1 MRISY
6 NRDVLARISLPVLES
21 EIGLLENEES
31 QISAKEQVLRERLRE
46 TEHSIEDLQKSLQN
60 QDRDS
65 VNYIC
70 SQIPNLPELNSQTL
84 ATASRDHQLPSKPA
98 FHTALM
104 HDKAHYVDINTHPFA
119 LSPISEA
126 VYAMKIS
133 VEKDQKTGDTKILS
147 ALPVNP
153 EDAHQ
158 QGIKVYDDGHKIV
171 YEVRSGSST
180 MVENGVH
187 SWSSDEVEELM
198 QRMGHTH
205 PWPDGT
211 QVIKGPVRP
220 EAADRVREE
229 AVYREVG
236 LTAARR
242 EQGIAPHPG
251 HAPQNYEGE
260 VREMPAATVDKPVTM
275 IFMGYHSVENEED
288 TKKLLGFDGTIKA
301 EIVLIDEDDEKS
313 LREKTV
319 TDISTVDGNAADLVS
334 GRPLSEATEL
344 SSEGKDESSAKETL
358 PAGSEKARCVLLT
371 TESGLL
377 PGAAARPMHSPV
389 DKKFVSDHFN
399 ENTVVLF

>member
-1 MRISY
+1 EQCETEASEYELSISFSKAMRERWNMKVRRKQVEQDELHVKKLEDSIH
-6 NRDVLARISLPVLES
+6 RLES

-46 TEHSIEDLQKSLQN
+46 TEHSIEDLQKVRS
-60 QDRDS
+60 
-65 VNYIC
+65 
-70 SQIPNLPELNSQTL
+70 
-84 ATASRDHQLPSKPA
+84 
-98 FHTALM
+98 
-104 HDKAHYVDINTHPFA
+104 
-119 LSPISEA
+119 

-358 PAGSEKARCVLLT
+358 PAGTEKKKRC
-371 TESGLL
+371 
-377 PGAAARPMHSPV
+377 HCC
-389 DKKFVSDHFN
+389 
-399 ENTVVLF
+399 TVM

>member
-1 MRISY
+1 RLYCGCSFLNQQELFVI
-6 NRDVLARISLPVLES
+6 REGKRKRQAEIEDKRRQLDDLVLQLQHLKSKAM
-21 EIGLLENEES
+21 
-31 QISAKEQVLRERLRE
+31 RERWL
-46 TEHSIEDLQKSLQN
+46 LQGTPTG
-60 QDRDS
+60 
-65 VNYIC
+65 IH
-70 SQIPNLPELNSQTL
+70 ELT
-84 ATASRDHQLPSKPA
+84 A

-358 PAGSEKARCVLLT
+358 PAGTEKKKRC
-371 TESGLL
+371 
-377 PGAAARPMHSPV
+377 HCC
-389 DKKFVSDHFN
+389 
-399 ENTVVLF
+399 TVM